1 MNEKDCKPRE
11 LCGGVHIAEVKEKIV
26 TDGVS
31 ALIEKLGY
39 ANAARFIALLGG
51 QGDMTKEIRA
61 RREKESLEE
70 IVLRIRKK
78 KTGVF

>member
-1 MNEKDCKPRE
+1 MKM
-11 LCGGVHIAEVKEKIV
+11 KEKIIA
-26 TDGVS
+26 DGVS

-70 IVLRIRKK
+70 IVSRIRKRK
-78 KTGVF
+78 SGAF